1 MMKKKLYLGLI
12 LAILLSLVAG
22 VAMAQE
28 EARGSIRGTVY
39 NDLNGDGKC
48 GSSTAE
54 PTVVGVP
61 IEFVSSDGKTIVYLE
76 TGDDGTYGLVAAG
89 LGTWSVSAKPSTD
102 WVVTSANPLSVF
114 LGTDQ
119 RLVLGVDFC
128 IAKVGTIIT
137 VLPKS
142 GGEIAPA
149 LLTAFLIGG
158 SFAAAGL
165 ALEMKRRRAG

>member
-1 MMKKKLYLGLI
+1 MVKKLYLGLV

-22 VAMAQE
+22 VAIAQE
-28 EARGSIRGTVY
+28 EVRGSIRGTVY

-48 GSSTAE
+48 GSTTGE

-61 IEFVSSDGKTIVYLE
+61 IEFVSNDRKTVVYLE

-89 LGTWSVSAKPSTD
+89 LGTWSVSAKPSSD
-102 WVVTSANPLSVF
+102 WIVTSANPLSVF

-142 GGEIAPA
+142 GAGLAPA
-149 LLTAFLIGG
+149 LLASFLVGG
-158 SFAAAGL
+158 TFVAAGL
-165 ALEMKRRRAG
+165 ALEVKRRRSS